1 MSQLPESVP
10 MVPFVAA
17 CALVLLGF
25 IAIVFAG
32 GSGAII
38 WLGALLVLAGG
49 AIGAKLGLD
58 LWKATE

>member
-1 MSQLPESVP
+1 MPELPESVP
-10 MVPFVAA
+10 KVPFAAA
-17 CALVLLGF
+17 CALILLGF

-32 GSGAII
+32 GSGIVI

-49 AIGAKLGLD
+49 AIGGKLGLD